1 VDLQEEK
8 DYFELFRTVQREF
21 FFLESIHAT
30 NIPKTIDKIY
40 KMLDEIVE
48 EVDEEKIDQFVME
61 NVVNYK
67 ATT

>member
-1 VDLQEEK
+1 MDLQEEK